1 MPFEFYFDGKR
12 THFRDVPVTE
22 YTQQGQQSGQSQ
34 QGGPSQPQAGPFQQM
49 PQAAPEHPRDQV
61 PEYQPPPQREEK
73 TSNPER
79 DTSSGMLTRDEVDRI
94 IAERLEERDRAHAE
108 EVARLQAQ
116 VPQLVVPAH
125 GGGPGNDN
133 HQRSWNLAEQERA
146 RAGEHLDH
154 WHD

>member
-1 MPFEFYFDGKR
+1 M
-12 THFRDVPVTE
+12 TE

-49 PQAAPEHPRDQV
+49 PSAEPPPHPRDQV
-61 PEYQPPPQREEK
+61 PEYQAPQQREENAPDK
-73 TSNPER
+73 GS
-79 DTSSGMLTRDEVDRI
+79 MLTRDEVDRI
-94 IAERLEERDRAHAE
+94 IAERLEERDKHHAE

-133 HQRSWNLAEQERA
+133 HQRSWNLAEQEAA

-154 WHD
+154 WDN

>member
-1 MPFEFYFDGKR
+1 M
-12 THFRDVPVTE
+12 TE

-61 PEYQPPPQREEK
+61 PEYQPPPQQREENAPDK
-73 TSNPER
+73 G
-79 DTSSGMLTRDEVDRI
+79 GMLTRDEVDRL
-94 IAERLEERDRAHAE
+94 IAERLEERDRTHAE

-116 VPQLVVPAH
+116 VPQLVVSAH

-133 HQRSWNLAEQERA
+133 HQRSWNLAEQEAA

-154 WHD
+154 WRE